1 MSLPPRKDD
10 QKDDPKKDDDMDGGA
25 TQPIAVVDD
34 QDAAMERMRNRLR
47 AELMASDAITAQARR
62 TELQDEITVVRIRA
76 EEQAKRTAFVEA
88 NIERM
93 RAQPAAVPLV
103 TNYYNNIQPITTNVA
118 NVFQNFQ
125 NFSTQFNQNVYH
137 AHQNTINHVTN
148 NATRAINMAVKLAM
162 PLSDAFLEPP
172 QDSKKRRAEILNV
185 LANGRGDDD
194 DDIPP
199 AAGAVRR
206 AIQNVENTQSS
217 SSSGINSAPQP
228 LVAPNAKAQALPLQP
243 LNESERSTPYHV
255 PVKPASKPRLL
266 DMTKIKATP
275 PPAPPANYLPPSY
288 LVPPPRIQLEDA
300 PIRIKRGTRMED
312 VVVDVDKKSK
322 KRKYMGGGGEFDLSD
337 NAVRPAPPRKRS
349 TVVKPYTPMENL
361 DLGLAMALAMPKSKR
376 RPGVRVVPP

>member
-1 MSLPPRKDD
+1 
-10 QKDDPKKDDDMDGGA
+10 
-25 TQPIAVVDD
+25 
-34 QDAAMERMRNRLR
+34 MERMRNRLR

-88 NIERM
+88 NVERM

-103 TNYYNNIQPITTNVA
+103 TNYYNNMPTTNVA

-125 NFSTQFNQNVYH
+125 NFQNFSTQFTQNVYH

-148 NATRAINMAVKLAM
+148 NATRAINMAVKLAL
-162 PLSDAFLEPP
+162 PLSDAYQALPTKP
-172 QDSKKRRAEILNV
+172 RRAEILNV

-206 AIQNVENTQSS
+206 AVHAVENTPS

-228 LVAPNAKAQALPLQP
+228 LALTNSPNAPALPLQP

-255 PVKPASKPRLL
+255 PVDPKRKPRLL
-266 DMTKIKATP
+266 DKMTKIKATP

-312 VVVDVDKKSK
+312 VVVELEQKSK
-322 KRKYMGGGGEFDLSD
+322 K
-337 NAVRPAPPRKRS
+337 AQVH
-349 TVVKPYTPMENL
+349 
-361 DLGLAMALAMPKSKR
+361 GLWR
-376 RPGVRVVPP
+376 GF